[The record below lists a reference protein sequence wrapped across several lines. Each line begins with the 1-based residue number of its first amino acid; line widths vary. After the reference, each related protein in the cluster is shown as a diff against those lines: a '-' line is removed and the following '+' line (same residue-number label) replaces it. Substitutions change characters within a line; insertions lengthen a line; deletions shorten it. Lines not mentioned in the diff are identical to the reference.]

1 MYIEF
6 SKYQATGNDFVMIDN
21 RFGSFVWD
29 DEMVIQN
36 LCDRKFGIGADGLIL
51 ISDDTEADFEM
62 RYFNADGKEASMC
75 GNGGRCAVSFANE
88 LNLVTSD
95 HARFNAVDGVHEAY
109 IENNNI
115 RLKMIDV
122 SEFKKNG
129 DNYFI
134 QTGSPHHVG
143 FYSDIEKIDVLKEG
157 EFIRNS
163 EIYKPDGSN
172 VNFVEYKDGIVYIRT
187 FERGVEDETLS
198 CGTGSVA
205 AAIAVAL
212 KYGSTKN
219 VYSLNAPGGQLKVSF
234 EKSSDGTFRNIWLE
248 GPATFVFSG
257 KIKI

>member
-1 MYIEF
+1 MVT
-6 SKYQATGNDFVMIDN
+6 TG
-21 RFGSFVWD
+21 
-29 DEMVIQN
+29 
-36 LCDRKFGIGADGLIL
+36 
-51 ISDDTEADFEM
+51 
-62 RYFNADGKEASMC
+62 
-75 GNGGRCAVSFANE
+75 
-88 LNLVTSD
+88 
-95 HARFNAVDGVHEAY
+95 HARFNAVHGMHEAF
-109 IENNNI
+109 ILNNNI

-122 SEFKKNG
+122 SGFKKIG

-143 FYSDIEKIDVLKEG
+143 FYSDIKKIDVFKEG
-157 EFIRNS
+157 KFIRNS

-172 VNFVEYKDGIVYIRT
+172 VNFVEYKEGTVYIRT
-187 FERGVEDETLS
+187 YERGVEDETLS

-205 AAIAVAL
+205 AAIAVAH
-212 KYGSTKN
+212 KYDSSEN